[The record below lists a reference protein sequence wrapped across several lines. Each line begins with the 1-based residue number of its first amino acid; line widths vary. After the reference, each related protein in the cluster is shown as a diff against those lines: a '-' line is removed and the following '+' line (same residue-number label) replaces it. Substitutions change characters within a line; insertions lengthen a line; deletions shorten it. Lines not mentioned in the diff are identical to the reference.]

1 MSSTHL
7 FSKHIEIMST
17 KRTLGDGEESPHP
30 KRQLSTLEIAIEIE
44 EEMKSNKRKINT
56 LGTSVVESDP
66 KSPKKSIER
75 PVSSNS
81 NVQPIEYIEIL
92 DDIVSAPSAAV
103 SSSSVPTKSTSQRAP
118 VVIQRY
124 FLKSMLLFGN

>member
-1 MSSTHL
+1 
-7 FSKHIEIMST
+7 MST

-44 EEMKSNKRKINT
+44 EEIKSNKRKINS
-56 LGTSVVESDP
+56 LGESVVETDP

-75 PVSSNS
+75 PVSSNT

-92 DDIVSAPSAAV
+92 DDNVSAPSAAAV
-103 SSSSVPTKSTSQRAP
+103 SSSSVPKKSTTQRAP
-118 VVIQRY
+118 VVIQR
-124 FLKSMLLFGN
+124 